1 MINFFRLTW
10 LPALLLV
17 LLIVVW
23 ELAVRAWAAPDLI
36 HKIYPLPSGI
46 AEAMWSKSFLLLQ
59 NSWVTLQEILI
70 GLSLALVLGFIV
82 ALLIFYS
89 STLERLLY
97 PIIIL
102 TQNVPVFAIAPL
114 LVIWMG
120 FNIWPKVV
128 VAALIAFFPMVVNT
142 VDGLRSTE
150 PDLIQLFKIL
160 GADRWQRLIHL
171 RIPAALPLIF
181 SGIKIGVTLSVV
193 GAVVGEWV
201 SSEVGIGGLGRLM
214 MTEKRLLHVD
224 TVFAAILWL
233 ALLGLMLFMAVS
245 LLERWALRWK
255 HAAEARYN
263 LAEAKE
269 A

>member
-1 MINFFRLTW
+1 MVKFLRLAW
-10 LPALLLV
+10 LPVLLLIA
-17 LLIVVW
+17 LIGLW
-23 ELAVRAWAAPDLI
+23 ELAVRAWVDSDLI
-36 HKIYPLPSGI
+36 HRIYPIPSGI
-46 AEAMWSKSFLLLQ
+46 AEAMWNKSALLLQ
-59 NSWVTLQEILI
+59 NSWVTFQEIII
-70 GLSLALVLGFIV
+70 GLVLALVFGFIV

-89 STLERLLY
+89 STLERVLY

-120 FNIWPKVV
+120 FNIWPKVL
-128 VAALIAFFPMVVNT
+128 VAALIAFFPIVVNT

-150 PDLIQLFKIL
+150 SDLIQLFKIL

-224 TVFAAILWL
+224 TVFAAIVWL
-233 ALLGLMLFMAVS
+233 ALLGLILFLFVS

-255 HAAEARYN
+255 HTVQARYN
-263 LAEAKE
+263 LAEPKE
-269 A
+269 V

>member
-1 MINFFRLTW
+1 MIKFLNLVW
-10 LPALLLV
+10 LPALLFV
-17 LLIVVW
+17 SLIGLW
-23 ELAVRAWAAPDLI
+23 ELAVRAFVDPDLI
-36 HKIYPLPSGI
+36 HRIYPIPSGI
-46 AEAMWSKSFLLLQ
+46 ADAMVSKSSILLQ
-59 NSWVTLQEILI
+59 NSWVTFQEILI
-70 GLSLALVLGFIV
+70 GLLLALIIGFIV
-82 ALLIFYS
+82 AVLIFYS
-89 STLERLLY
+89 PTLERVLY

-114 LVIWMG
+114 MVIWMG
-120 FNIWPKVV
+120 FGIWPKVV
-128 VAALIAFFPMVVNT
+128 VAALIAFFPIVVNT

-150 PDLIQLFKIL
+150 SDLIQLFKIL

-181 SGIKIGVTLSVV
+181 SGIKVGVTLSVV

-224 TVFAAILWL
+224 TVFAAIVWL
-233 ALLGLMLFMAVS
+233 ALLGLMLFLCVS

-255 HAAEARYN
+255 HTAQARYN
-263 LAEAKE
+263 LAEPKE
-269 A
+269 G